1 MPKAFFPQ
9 VQKDRIAQT
18 PTPAG
23 AGWEERAGTALLP
36 AGLAC
41 CLPGLVCP
49 GFLQTTV
56 LWLLGVAKGGARD
69 DGQEL
74 RLCPIISGGLRHGT

>member
-1 MPKAFFPQ
+1 MPKAFSPQ
-9 VQKDRIAQT
+9 VQKDGIAQ
-18 PTPAG
+18 PPQPAG
-23 AGWEERAGTALLP
+23 AWWEERAGTALLP

-41 CLPGLVCP
+41 GLSGLVCP
-49 GFLQTTV
+49 GFLQTTL

-74 RLCPIISGGLRHGT
+74 RLCPIISGGPHHGT